1 MHEKHPIQTSNISSR
16 QLLLQKI
23 EQYTELPL
31 MIAALIMIPLSMG
44 QFFWEISEKTAAIF
58 FSIDAFIWAIFAID
72 FIVKIGISSKR
83 LEYLKTH
90 WVDLVVIVLPWFRP
104 LRIIR
109 IIIFAVRSYQGAT
122 RIGKPDFLVLY
133 AAALIIFAAT
143 AVTTVEQGHQML
155 TESGALVPTSLSS
168 FSNALWWSIVTIT
181 TVGYGDMT
189 PTTEIGRA
197 IAYVLMI
204 GGVCI
209 FGGITANLAAFFVKP
224 NGNINNSLTE
234 LTEEIKIL
242 RTELKDFT
250 GKDSL

>member
-1 MHEKHPIQTSNISSR
+1 
-16 QLLLQKI
+16 
-23 EQYTELPL
+23 
-31 MIAALIMIPLSMG
+31 
-44 QFFWEISEKTAAIF
+44 
-58 FSIDAFIWAIFAID
+58 
-72 FIVKIGISSKR
+72 
-83 LEYLKTH
+83 
-90 WVDLVVIVLPWFRP
+90 
-104 LRIIR
+104 
-109 IIIFAVRSYQGAT
+109 
-122 RIGKPDFLVLY
+122 
-133 AAALIIFAAT
+133 
-143 AVTTVEQGHQML
+143 ML
-155 TESGALVPTSLSS
+155 TESGALVPTPLSS

-242 RTELKDFT
+242 RSELKDFT